1 MEVRKNLRGGIS
13 QERRARSFGV
23 INVHLLV
30 ALEWKLGKIFV
41 VAFHKK
47 DEQGHL
53 VLQTCTFLWS

>member
-53 VLQTCTFLWS
+53 ML